1 MPGQLIIENKGI
13 KTDQYLI
20 PPFDLHK
27 GEIVVIYL
35 YNGAHLYNVEQHL
48 VNIFT
53 GNTSDPNVKLH
64 HPLTFVPHFRQSR
77 LRDIFRRITV
87 GEYLRKNALPSS
99 AFTNKIYENK
109 FITKRTNVDTLAGN
123 PRKLLSLYSVLS
135 KTNLII
141 FDLHGQDPEGA
152 AQAYKIVKEEIN
164 NGGAAILLDGYKDMK
179 TDCTTY
185 IELEWLT

>member
-1 MPGQLIIENKGI
+1 MPGQLIIENKGV
-13 KTDQYLI
+13 KTDKYII

-35 YNGAHLYNVEQHL
+35 YNGAHLYDTEQHL

-53 GNTSDPNVKLH
+53 GNTSDPNVKIH
-64 HPLTFVPHFRQSR
+64 SPFTFVPRFSQSA
-77 LRDIFRRITV
+77 LRSIFCRVSV
-87 GEYLRKNALPSS
+87 GEYLRKHALQSS
-99 AFTNKIYENK
+99 SFANKIYDNK
-109 FITKRTNVDTLAGN
+109 FINKHTKVDALAGN

-141 FDLHGQDPEGA
+141 FDVHGQDPEGA
-152 AQAYKIVKEEIN
+152 AQTYKIVKEVVN
-164 NGGAAILLDGYKDMK
+164 KGGAAIFLDGYDDMK
-179 TDCTTY
+179 TDCTKY